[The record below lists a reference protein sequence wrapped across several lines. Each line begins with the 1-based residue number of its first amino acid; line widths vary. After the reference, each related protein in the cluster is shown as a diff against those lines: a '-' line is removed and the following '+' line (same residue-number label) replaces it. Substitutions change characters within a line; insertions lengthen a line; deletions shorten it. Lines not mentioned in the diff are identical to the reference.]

1 MTLDEVMSELRSMGT
16 EQTRKTFI
24 RHGVPE
30 DRILGVKVGDMKKL
44 LKKIKGDQPLAMKIY
59 ATGIFDAMYLAG
71 LAADGSRMT
80 RKQLETW
87 ARQAEFGMISEY
99 TVPGVAAESE
109 HAATLATKWIE
120 SRKEH
125 IAASG
130 WATWGAIVATQPD
143 ENLDLDLLERLIDRV
158 VEEIHDAPNRVRY
171 TMNGFIISVGGYVK
185 PLLSQAKA
193 AAKKIGK
200 VSVDMGDTACKVPLA
215 TEYIAKIEDKGR
227 VGKKR
232 ATAKC

>member
-1 MTLDEVMSELRSMGT
+1 MTLDEVMSGLRKMST
-16 EQTRKTFI
+16 EQTRKTYL
-24 RHGVPE
+24 RHGAIE
-30 DRILGVKVGDMKKL
+30 DRVLGVKVGDMKKL

-87 ARQAEFGMISEY
+87 ARQAEAPMISEY
-99 TVPGVAAESE
+99 TIPGVAAESE
-109 HAATLATKWIE
+109 HAVNLANKWIE
-120 SRKEH
+120 SKTEH
-125 IAASG
+125 VAASG
-130 WATWGAIVATQPD
+130 WTTWAAVVSTQPD
-143 ENLDLDLLERLIDRV
+143 ENLDLDHIEALIKRV
-158 VEEIHDAPNRVRY
+158 VDEVHQAPNRVRY
-171 TMNGFIISVGGYVK
+171 SMNNFVIGVGGYVK
-185 PLLSQAKA
+185 PLLSRAKA

-200 VSVDMGDTACKVPLA
+200 VSVNVGDTSCKVPLA
-215 TEYIAKIEDKGR
+215 TDYIAKIEKMGR

>member
-1 MTLDEVMSELRSMGT
+1 MTLDEVMRELKQLGT

-24 RHGVPE
+24 RHGVAD
-30 DRILGVKVGDMKKL
+30 DRIYGVRVGDMKKL

-71 LAADGSRMT
+71 LAADGSKMT

-87 ARQAEFGMISEY
+87 ARQAEFSMISEY
-99 TVPGVAAESE
+99 TIPGVAAESD
-109 HAATLATKWIE
+109 HAVNLANKWIDA
-120 SRKEH
+120 RKDH

-143 ENLDLDLLERLIDRV
+143 ENLDLDHLESLLDRV
-158 VEEIHDAPNRVRY
+158 VDQVHSAQNRTRY
-171 TMNGFIISVGGYVK
+171 AMNQFVISVGTYVN
-185 PLLSQAKA
+185 PLLSQARA

-200 VSVDMGDTACKVPLA
+200 VEVDMGGTACKVPLA
-215 TEYIAKIEDKGR
+215 TEYIAKVEKMGR
-227 VGKKR
+227 VGRKR
-232 ATAKC
+232 STAKC

>member
-1 MTLDEVMSELRSMGT
+1 MTLDEVMRELRGMAS

-24 RHGVPE
+24 RQGVPE
-30 DRILGVKVGDMKKL
+30 DRLIGVKVGDMKKL
-44 LKKIKGDQPLAMKIY
+44 LKQIKGDQPLAMKIY
-59 ATGIFDAMYLAG
+59 ATGNFDAMYLAG
-71 LAADGSRMT
+71 LAADGSKMT

-87 ARQAEFGMISEY
+87 ARQAEFSMISEY
-99 TVPGVAAESE
+99 TIPGVAAESE
-109 HAATLATKWIE
+109 YAVSLANKWIE

-130 WATWGAIVATQPD
+130 WATWAAIVATQPD
-143 ENLDLDLLERLIDRV
+143 ENLDLDRIETLVDRV
-158 VEEIHDAPNRVRY
+158 IEEVHTAPNRVRY
-171 TMNGFIISVGGYVK
+171 TMNGFVISVGGYVK

-193 AAKKIGK
+193 AAKRIGK
-200 VSVDMGDTACKVPLA
+200 VDVNMGDTACKVPLA

-232 ATAKC
+232 ATVKC